1 MRSTRRDLDGVVAKF
16 EGWRARRQG
25 RAMPDEL
32 WDAAI
37 RLLDMYTA
45 SAICRA
51 LGLNPARF
59 KQMREARG
67 VSVGGRV
74 ARRRAADKA
83 VARREGGGFVELSPP
98 RLALGGGMAPSAE
111 RMHGATGC
119 RLTLESAAGTLS
131 VVTAAA
137 GSGLV
142 EAVCRLVLGALEDS
156 SRL

>member
-16 EGWRARRQG
+16 EGWRGRREG
-25 RAMPDEL
+25 RAIPDDL

-37 RLLDMYTA
+37 KLLGGYSA
-45 SAICRA
+45 SEICRA

-67 VSVGGRV
+67 VSVSGRV
-74 ARRRAADKA
+74 ARRRAADTL
-83 VARREGGGFVELSPP
+83 ARREGGGFVELAPP

-111 RMHGATGC
+111 RTYGASGC
-119 RLTLESAAGTLS
+119 RLTLESTAGTLS
-131 VVTAAA
+131 VVTAAP

-142 EAVCRLVLGALEDS
+142 EAVCRFVLGALGDGP
-156 SRL
+156 RA